1 MLVNETQSCYN
12 RTEVIPVPKFLS
24 GNVLK
29 ILAAI
34 FMTIDHIGVMLFPRV
49 EILRI
54 VGRLA
59 LPIYAFMIAEGCKYT
74 RNKKKYFGMV
84 FGLGAVCQTV
94 YYFFDGSLYFSI
106 LITFSLS
113 ILMIYALQYW
123 KRKKT
128 VLSGL
133 VLASSVIGV
142 YLLNQVFTIDYGFW
156 GCMLPVFAA
165 LAHGTEQDS
174 DTVNITML
182 GIGLV
187 FLGISI
193 GQTQWPSL
201 LALPLLY
208 AYNGK
213 RGRLKMKYFFY
224 IFYPTHLVVLE
235 GIAMLMQ
242 HFK

>member
-1 MLVNETQSCYN
+1 M
-12 RTEVIPVPKFLS
+12 PKFLT
-24 GNVLK
+24 GNALK

-34 FMTIDHIGVMLFPRV
+34 FMAIDHMGVILFPRV

-54 VGRLA
+54 IGRLA

-74 RNKKKYFGMV
+74 RNKKKHFGMV
-84 FGLGAVCQTV
+84 FGLGAVCQIV

-123 KRKKT
+123 KQKKT
-128 VLSGL
+128 ALSGL
-133 VLASSVIGV
+133 VFISSVIAT
-142 YLLNQVFTIDYGFW
+142 YLLNQWFTIDYGFW

-165 LAHGTEQDS
+165 LPHGTDRDRLS
-174 DTVNITML
+174 VNATML
-182 GIGLV
+182 GIGLI
-187 FLGISI
+187 FLGLSTDTI
-193 GQTQWPSL
+193 QCLAL

-213 RGRLKMKYFFY
+213 RGKLNLKYFFY
-224 IFYPTHLVVLE
+224 IFYPTHLVALE

-242 HFK
+242 YFK

>member
-1 MLVNETQSCYN
+1 M
-12 RTEVIPVPKFLS
+12 PKFLS

-123 KRKKT
+123 KQKKT
-128 VLSGL
+128 ALSGL
-133 VLASSVIGV
+133 VFVSSVIAT
-142 YLLNQVFTIDYGFW
+142 YLLNQWFTIDYGFW

-165 LAHGTEQDS
+165 LPHGTDRDRLS
-174 DTVNITML
+174 VNATML
-182 GIGLV
+182 GIGLI
-187 FLGISI
+187 FLRLSTDAI
-193 GQTQWPSL
+193 QCLAL

-213 RGRLKMKYFFY
+213 RGKLKLKYFFY
-224 IFYPTHLVVLE
+224 IFYPTHLVILE
-235 GIAMLMQ
+235 GIVMLMRYR
-242 HFK
+242 